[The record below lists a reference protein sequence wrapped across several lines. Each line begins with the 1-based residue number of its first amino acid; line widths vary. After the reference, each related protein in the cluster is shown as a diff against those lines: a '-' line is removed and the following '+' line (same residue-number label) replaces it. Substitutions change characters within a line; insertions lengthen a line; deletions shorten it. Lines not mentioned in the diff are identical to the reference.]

1 MGLSATPGGDPPG
14 PVDAAAGTRF
24 TQKRAW
30 RLGLCPPP
38 CTRVCPLSPG
48 AGASAAPQGAPPRE
62 AGTRPAG
69 PLGPCPGPR
78 GQPGRPL
85 TAPWDGESLTLGP
98 TTRGPGQLVTVA
110 APPRT
115 CRGLRPKPPTR
126 EDKGL
131 PGNQRGWDTSRAA
144 GAAGGGNALTPPA
157 CSQCPRE
164 VSPPP
169 CAPHLPPAQTWGWGH
184 RWGQEREEC
193 CGQKPCQ
200 RATGRAHFG
209 SPPSGS
215 EKTDGT
221 SVQTSRP
228 APHAGAGVEAED
240 L

>member
-48 AGASAAPQGAPPRE
+48 AGASAAPQVAPPRE

-98 TTRGPGQLVTVA
+98 TTRGRTAGHRGRTSSNLPG
-110 APPRT
+110 APAKATHPRGQGASREPAWVGYIPGSRR
-115 CRGLRPKPPTR
+115 CRRWQRSDPAGLQPVPKGGQPTTLCPPPTTCP
-126 EDKGL
+126 DLGL
-131 PGNQRGWDTSRAA
+131 
-144 GAAGGGNALTPPA
+144 GA
-157 CSQCPRE
+157 Q
-164 VSPPP
+164 V
-169 CAPHLPPAQTWGWGH
+169 
-184 RWGQEREEC
+184 
-193 CGQKPCQ
+193 
-200 RATGRAHFG
+200 
-209 SPPSGS
+209 
-215 EKTDGT
+215 
-221 SVQTSRP
+221 
-228 APHAGAGVEAED
+228 GAGKGGMLWTEAVPTCHRQSPLWKPTLWVGED
-240 L
+240 RRHFCPN